1 MTIFLKEGMFLNGF
15 VACQKELAERK
26 KKKMFGFQKEK
37 IIKDIRQTIKASSFD
52 FS

>member
-15 VACQKELAERK
+15 VACQKELAER

>member
-1 MTIFLKEGMFLNGF
+1 MGLLHAKKSY
-15 VACQKELAERK
+15 QKE

-37 IIKDIRQTIKASSFD
+37 IIKDTRQTIKASSFD